1 MNFIYGNM
9 KKMKVK
15 IMNKVIGNLVNN
27 GLFDQIFLEDIKNIF
42 EDLKKSLLFDRKMR
56 QNMTKNSNYK

>member
-1 MNFIYGNM
+1 MDKRIDNDLC
-9 KKMKVK
+9 V
-15 IMNKVIGNLVNN
+15 NKVIGNLVNN

-56 QNMTKNSNYK
+56 QNMKKIDTLMINI